1 MAYILLEYTACE
13 SACDSM
19 FQMIVRDQ
27 GADGK
32 LSNKARMSYDKHL
45 VE

>member
-1 MAYILLEYTACE
+1 MIMF
-13 SACDSM
+13 DSHL
-19 FQMIVRDQ
+19 QMIVQDQ

-32 LSNKARMSYDKHL
+32 LSNKARMSYDEHL